1 MSTVVLNDRTELYA
15 VSSVTDEKPTDRFDE
30 IVYTGASK
38 CLIDPKEEK
47 RQTRKDKRGGK
58 HRKHC
63 FYDPFQSH

>member
-47 RQTRKDKRGGK
+47 R
-58 HRKHC
+58 
-63 FYDPFQSH
+63 